1 MHLFLFF
8 SLQSLPGWAFFFYLC
23 LRREM
28 QRWGEKKSEDAIS
41 SSEQITPGV
50 DTFVEKCTEKRE
62 REGRLSPTAR
72 VSYTTKYL
80 K

>member
-8 SLQSLPGWAFFFYLC
+8 LSTKSSRLGLFFFYLC

-62 REGRLSPTAR
+62 RGEIIANS
-72 VSYTTKYL
+72 SS
-80 K
+80 

>member
-8 SLQSLPGWAFFFYLC
+8 SLYKVFQVGPPFFYLC

-62 REGRLSPTAR
+62 RGEIIANS
-72 VSYTTKYL
+72 SS
-80 K
+80 